1 MRRIVLTSVLLAC
14 LAPTW
19 AGDAPKQTPHL
30 LDRFKSLA
38 GHWSGEDLDGNSM
51 PNTRVSYTVTAGG
64 NAVEE
69 LLFAGTNHEMRTLYV
84 RDGEDVVLVH
94 FCASGNHPKMR
105 ARQLNDGRV
114 EFAFDGGV
122 NFDAAKAGHMHDA
135 TFTFMGADELSTSWR
150 FWENG
155 KPAGHVANLH
165 LKRLGANAATATA
178 TPTTNDN
185 TLSSEPAQ

>member
-1 MRRIVLTSVLLAC
+1 MRRLALTSALLALSLSA
-14 LAPTW
+14 LA
-19 AGDAPKQTPHL
+19 ADAPQPTPHL
-30 LDRFKSLA
+30 LDRFKALA
-38 GHWSGEDLDGNSM
+38 GDWSGEGLDGNSM
-51 PNTRVSYTVTAGG
+51 PGTRVSYTVTASG

-84 RDGEDVVLVH
+84 RDGDDVVLVH

-105 ARQLNDGRV
+105 ARQLKDGRV

-135 TFTFMGADELSTSWR
+135 TFQFTGTDELTTSWR
-150 FWENG
+150 FWEGG

-165 LKRLGANAATATA
+165 LKRVKPAAQAASNAKAEAESTASQIA
-178 TPTTNDN
+178 
-185 TLSSEPAQ
+185 E